1 MLEGPEL
8 GSKDG
13 NDDGSTLGIAEGK
26 LDGTELGSKEG
37 NEDG

>member
-13 NDDGSTLGIAEGK
+13 NDDGSTLGIPEGK